1 MAERL
6 VKAVALAALLFLL
19 GLLIYTCTLRMRYP
33 FELEWLEGA
42 TMEHVMRLLEG
53 KGIYTEPSIE
63 FVPFLYTPF
72 YYIAGAAASLLLGPS
87 LASLR
92 LLSFLSTLAALILV
106 YLIVLKFSSSPSA
119 AFAAAALYAG
129 CFKACG
135 AWMDLA
141 RVDSLFVALLLLG
154 LYLFIRGS
162 KASLAASAAA
172 FALAIFTKQ
181 AAALP
186 AAALWLYGLL
196 AERKRY
202 SIFLLLFPLFTLLP
216 AALFQLA
223 TRGWFLYYTVKIPLH
238 HETDPS
244 LYLGFWSRDLFKN
257 IPIILLFA
265 VLFLLKGKNA
275 PVKVF
280 FLAVLLMSWSLRVHS
295 GSFKNDLMALF
306 AAAALLAGLSF
317 AMLRKFSEGRL
328 LFWSGLL
335 LQALLLLYNPKP
347 FLPTKADV
355 AAGKKFLSL
364 IKNFNGPVYLPSHSF
379 IVRLAGKG
387 QSFAHIMAVEDVR
400 RADPERGEKLLKQL
414 CRAFSRKKFAA
425 VLLDAPLRQ
434 PGLQRCLEASYRGR
448 KLKLGRG
455 CDLCTRSGL
464 VRKPVLLYI
473 PEKGK

>member
-6 VKAVALAALLFLL
+6 VKAAALAVLLFLL
-19 GLLIYTCTLRMRYP
+19 GLLLYVCALRTGYP

-72 YYIAGAAASLLLGPS
+72 YYIAGAGAALLLGPS
-87 LASLR
+87 LSSLR
-92 LLSFLSTLAALILV
+92 LLSFLSTLAVLVLI
-106 YLIVLKFSSSPSA
+106 YLIVLKLSSSPSA

-135 AWMDLA
+135 AWMDLV
-141 RVDSLFVALLLLG
+141 RVDSLFVALLLAG
-154 LYLFIRGS
+154 LYFFIMGS
-162 KASLAASAAA
+162 RASLAASAAA

-186 AAALWLYGLL
+186 AAALWLYALL
-196 AERKRY
+196 RGRKRHGP
-202 SIFLLLFPLFTLLP
+202 FLLLLPLFVLLP
-216 AALFQLA
+216 AALLQLT

-257 IPIILLFA
+257 IPVALLF
-265 VLFLLKGKNA
+265 VLLFLLRGRDA
-275 PVKVF
+275 SVKVF

-317 AMLRKFSEGRL
+317 GVLKKSSEGRI

-335 LQALLLLYNPKP
+335 LQALMLLYNPKP
-347 FLPTKADV
+347 FLPTKADL
-355 AAGKKFLSL
+355 AAGKKLLSL
-364 IKNFNGPVYLPSHSF
+364 IKSFDGPVYLPSHSF
-379 IVRLAGKG
+379 IARLAGKR

-400 RADPERGEKLLKQL
+400 RADPERGRKLLEQL
-414 CRAFSRKKFAA
+414 CRAFFGRKFAA

-448 KLKLGRG
+448 KLRLGRG

-473 PEKGK
+473 PEEGR